1 MKIQKIEIIKS
12 LFPTNGA
19 ILDFFVKSLE
29 IKQRDLKLYQ
39 RFVKEENIS
48 VDEFYKIFEI
58 VLDSI
63 FEVFEML
70 EYNQSYFKQVSIN
83 FLNYFTTVKRII
95 PTDHSVQKQLDFL
108 IVMDIFIPFV
118 VYLNNL
124 NNKVT
129 LENMLPTEQL
139 SSLVIVFQMISKDF
153 IDKNKTLYSYL
164 YEILDDEK
172 LISYDAIYKNIN
184 NWLNG
189 KTIPTMEHINI
200 ISKLAKYTKNFTQ
213 LELKRVLLIAKV
225 LQNLY
230 IKSIEYFGNELTR
243 LMIEHFKLMLKGI
256 DYSLPLDEK
265 IVSNYNFL
273 YITSS
278 RELFTIFLKDALNP
292 DIYYYQ
298 NRLFEEIILEKYDFK
313 RIFYKLHQKVFFNS
327 IDTIYPIKYLQGK
340 MRKSELKQLFYAND
354 EYGDRLYEIFIKTD
368 PSIKKEKQIELEI
381 KKELDDIERVY
392 EIDGDPYFN
401 FLKAR
406 YFAQLGEIK
415 LAEKHYLMALKDGK
429 NAMGCYIL
437 DVIKEG
443 LMVSSLTT
451 REKKVNLLNAKNSF
465 TKFYKEAYFYKVI
478 DKKPEE
484 VNTYLLLDLQKGFD
498 LHFNNLF
505 DGIKEN
511 KDFIISQNIGF
522 CDNTKYKIDFNN
534 ANKIVKIFINDLS
547 QLIYCVV
554 NRDLESIEKLLFN
567 GADVNYL
574 KVNDNATALIIALQ
588 NYEMQED
595 YLFLKIAKLLIPKM
609 DKKALN
615 MKLEKKLENP
625 LAIAIRLGLVE
636 IVQLLLENGADVEKR
651 VTTDN
656 FTALFLVIN
665 CINLSK
671 SKKVIEENS
680 KFNIVH
686 PLEYK
691 DIRKKFET
699 IFNMNGVFDNEQQI
713 SLEKFVNMTEI
724 CNDEILKLYKKNKE
738 NYVKI
743 FSLIVEVSQNLNIT
757 VRHDITA
764 LIQATEHNEENLV
777 IKLLEKGADK
787 SLKTVIGHT
796 AYDYALTNRNYR
808 LMGLL

>member
-1 MKIQKIEIIKS
+1 MKMQKIEIIKS
-12 LFPTNGA
+12 LFPTNGV

-48 VDEFYKIFEI
+48 VDEFYKTFEI

-63 FEVFEML
+63 FEVFEMV
-70 EYNQSYFKQVSIN
+70 ESNQSYFKQVSIN

-95 PTDHSVQKQLDFL
+95 PTDYSVQKQLDFL

-118 VYLNNL
+118 VYLNDL

-129 LENMLPTEQL
+129 LENMLPKEQL
-139 SSLVIVFQMISKDF
+139 SSLVIIFQIISEDF
-153 IDKNKTLYSYL
+153 IDKNKTLYSCL
-164 YEILDDEK
+164 YEILNEEK
-172 LISYDAIYKNIN
+172 TISYDAIYKNIN

-189 KTIPTMEHINI
+189 KTIPTTEHINI

-213 LELKRVLLIAKV
+213 LELQRILLIAKV

-230 IKSIEYFGNELTR
+230 IKSIKYFGQELII

-256 DYSLPLDEK
+256 DYSLHLDEK

-273 YITSS
+273 YITSNKD
-278 RELFTIFLKDALNP
+278 LFAIFFKDALNP

-298 NRLFEEIILEKYDFK
+298 NHLFEEIILKKYNFK
-313 RIFYKLHQKVFFNS
+313 RIFHKLHQKVFFNS

-340 MRKSELKQLFYAND
+340 MKKNELKQLFYANN

-368 PSIKKEKQIELEI
+368 PSIKKEKNIELEI

-392 EIDGDPYFN
+392 EIDGDPYFD

-406 YFAQLGEIK
+406 YFAQLREIK
-415 LAEKHYLMALKDGK
+415 LAEKHYLIALRNGK

-465 TKFYKEAYFYKVI
+465 TKFYKEAYFYNI
-478 DKKPEE
+478 INKKPKE
-484 VNTYLLLDLQKGFD
+484 VKTYLLLDMQKLFN
-498 LHFNNLF
+498 LHFNHLF
-505 DGIKEN
+505 DSIKEN
-511 KDFIISQNIGF
+511 KDSIISKNIGY
-522 CDNTKYKIDFNN
+522 CDINKHKIDFNN
-534 ANKIVKIFINDLS
+534 TNKTVKIFINDLS
-547 QLIYCVV
+547 QLTYCVV
-554 NRDLESIEKLLFN
+554 NRDLESIEKLLLN

-574 KVNDNATALIIALQ
+574 KVNDNATALMVALQ
-588 NYEMQED
+588 NYEIEED

-625 LAIAIRLGLVE
+625 LAIAIRLGLIE
-636 IVQLLLENGADVEKR
+636 IVQLLLDNDADVEKR

-665 CINLSK
+665 CIKLSK
-671 SKKVIEENS
+671 SKKVIEENP

-691 DIRKKFET
+691 DIREKFEN
-699 IFNMNGVFDNEQQI
+699 IFNINGVFNNEQQI
-713 SLEKFVNMTEI
+713 CLEEFVNMTETF
-724 CNDEILKLYKKNKE
+724 NDEILRLYKKNKE

-743 FSLIVEVSQNLNIT
+743 FALIVKVSQNLNIT

-764 LIQATEHNEENLV
+764 LINATEYNEESLV

-787 SLKTVIGHT
+787 SLKTIEGYT

-808 LMGLL
+808 LMELL